1 MKALLGRAVIALVF
15 FALGSAFLTASQL
28 ERRAAVAHQTLAT
41 LKYAAPA
48 DEYDGIEQSVGYVS
62 RVPWLTEAMLTDV
75 RDHHATADYWQAN
88 YATLSPQRDATGG
101 LLEKNPHRLFLAA
114 NAVYREAQQVTGD
127 RAGTLKRLDEV
138 LKGYTD
144 VLKTSPGHMD
154 AAYNFEYVVRL
165 RDQLAR
171 GRGTFVKLQPA
182 GEEDETAGDLP
193 AGSTLHGHPGA
204 PPPGV
209 SMAQFKMVVP
219 MRPDERKEQPE
230 AGKGPVKV
238 RKG

>member
-1 MKALLGRAVIALVF
+1 MKAVLGRAVVALVF
-15 FALGSAFLTASQL
+15 FALGGAFLTASQL

-41 LKYAAPA
+41 LRYAAPA
-48 DEYDGIEQSVGYVS
+48 VEYDDIEQSVGYVS
-62 RVPWLTEAMLTDV
+62 RVPWLTDAMLTDV

-88 YATLSPQRDATGG
+88 YTTLAPERDATGG
-101 LLEKNPHRLFLAA
+101 LVEKNPHRLFLAA
-114 NAVYREAQQVTGD
+114 NATYREAQRASVD
-127 RAGTLKRLDEV
+127 RAATMKQLDEV

-154 AAYNFEYVVRL
+154 AAYNFEYVVRV
-165 RDQLAR
+165 RETLAKSR
-171 GRGTFVKLQPA
+171 GAAVKLPSA
-182 GEEDETAGDLP
+182 AEGDEAAGDLP
-193 AGSTLHGHPGA
+193 SGSTLHGQPGA

-209 SMAQFKMVVP
+209 SMSQFKMVVP

-230 AGKGPVKV
+230 AGRGPAKV